1 MIDAPLAPAGRMRQ
15 ELAGLQNGELLGIL
29 RSLPPGSEQSEA
41 ACAALVSRH
50 RYLVR
55 SEVRRYMRSPEPA
68 EDLMQVGYV
77 GLLKAVRNFDPDLGS
92 SLSAFARPSISGEIK
107 RHFRD
112 KRWPLHVKRS
122 AQELAVQVRA
132 VSGQLAQELGRMPT
146 ESDLAKYLGV
156 SGAEVR
162 EARRAELAFQPGSLD
177 TPMSGEPGA
186 RTLADL
192 LGDED
197 PRIEHMLGMHAV
209 AAHWRELPPREQKI
223 LIMRFYED
231 MTQVQ
236 IGQQLGLSQMHVSR
250 LIARALGYLRPR
262 LLGYHDSLD
271 GPECGAMIGIRL
283 SRGTPLATR
292 QC

>member
-1 MIDAPLAPAGRMRQ
+1 MQPTGIIEDLAD
-15 ELAGLQNGELLGIL
+15 LQDGELLGML

-77 GLLKAVRNFDPDLGS
+77 GLLKAVRHFDPDLGG
-92 SLSAFARPSISGEIK
+92 SLPGFARPCISGEIK

-112 KRWPLHVKRS
+112 TRWPIHVKRS
-122 AQELAVQVRA
+122 VQELVVQVRA
-132 VSGQLAQELGRMPT
+132 VSGQLTQELGRMPA
-146 ESDLAKYLGV
+146 ESDLARYLGV
-156 SGAEVR
+156 SGGEVR

-177 TPMSGEPGA
+177 APIGSESGT
-186 RTLADL
+186 RTLAEL

-197 PRIEHMLGMHAV
+197 PRIEHMLGMRAV
-209 AAHWRELPPREQKI
+209 AAHWRELAPREQKI
-223 LIMRFYED
+223 LIMRFYDD
-231 MTQVQ
+231 MTQAQ

-262 LLGYHDSLD
+262 LLGL
-271 GPECGAMIGIRL
+271 
-283 SRGTPLATR
+283 
-292 QC
+292 